1 MAESPEIISD
11 SFLSCIPKNV
21 ALAVSTYTSGHVYLI
36 SPDRQHGHI
45 SLALQ
50 LELPSG
56 ITACG
61 DTISVAS
68 IDRIDTFTQAHLS
81 TLLSTNIN
89 TDLFSDQNTLR
100 LVRSAHTGKVLCHEI
115 YAVTN
120 NEMFFINTRYS
131 AISVVRGD
139 DIEQAF
145 WAPPFITHWIDED
158 LCHLNGLGIL
168 NNKPSVT
175 TCLAGSNFSRGWR
188 IYPYSAGLLIDV
200 QQNEIISRG
209 LMLPHSPR
217 CVGNN
222 VYFLESGFSALSVV
236 DRRTGIVERLLELPG
251 FARGLAISAHYA
263 FIGLSVIR
271 KSNLWN
277 DLPVKK
283 KHPSQRSGIIIVNL
297 VTCTIEAEHYFGESV
312 EEVFDVQLI
321 TSGHH

>member
-1 MAESPEIISD
+1 MAESTEVIND
-11 SFLSCIPKNV
+11 SFLSCIPQN
-21 ALAVSTYTSGHVYLI
+21 AILAVSTYTSGNVYLI
-36 SPDRQHGHI
+36 RPDRQYGHLC
-45 SLALQ
+45 LALQ

-56 ITACG
+56 ITACS
-61 DTISVAS
+61 DTLSVAS
-68 IDRIDTFTQAHLS
+68 IDRIDTFAWPLLYS
-81 TLLSTNIN
+81 SLSTNIN
-89 TDLFSDQNTLR
+89 LDVSSELGVLR
-100 LVRSAHTGKVLCHEI
+100 LVKSAQTGKVLCHEI

-120 NEMFFINTRYS
+120 HEMFFINTRYS

-145 WAPPFITHWIDED
+145 WTPPFITHWIDED

-188 IYPYSAGLLIDV
+188 IYPYIAGLLIDV

-236 DRRTGIVERLLELPG
+236 DRRTGTVERLLELPG
-251 FARGLAISAHYA
+251 FARGLAISAHFA

-283 KHPSQRSGIIIVNL
+283 KHPSQRSGIIVVNL

-312 EEVFDVQLI
+312 EEVFDIQLI

>member
-1 MAESPEIISD
+1 MVESIEIVSD
-11 SFLSCIPKNV
+11 SFLSCIPQN
-21 ALAVSTYTSGHVYLI
+21 ALLAVSTYTSGHVYLI
-36 SPDRQHGHI
+36 RPDRQHGH
-45 SLALQ
+45 LCVALQ

-61 DTISVAS
+61 DMLSVAS
-68 IDRIDTFTQAHLS
+68 KDRIDTFILDHLPTS
-81 TLLSTNIN
+81 LSTNIN
-89 TDLFSDQNTLR
+89 KDLSSDQDTLR
-100 LVRSAHTGKVLCHEI
+100 LVGSAQTGKVLCHEI
-115 YAVTN
+115 YAETN
-120 NEMFFINTRYS
+120 DEMFFINTRYS

-139 DIEQAF
+139 VIEQAF
-145 WAPPFITHWIDED
+145 WAPPFITHWVDED
-158 LCHLNGLGIL
+158 LCHLNGLGML
-168 NNKPSVT
+168 NSKPSVT

-222 VYFLESGFSALSVV
+222 VYLLESGFSALSVV
-236 DRRTGIVERLLELPG
+236 ERRTGTVERLLELPG
-251 FARGLAISAHYA
+251 FARGLAISADYA

-271 KSNLWN
+271 KSNLWD

-283 KHPSQRSGIIIVNL
+283 KHPSQRSGIIVVNL
-297 VTCTIEAEHYFGESV
+297 VTYTIEAEHYFGDSV

-321 TSGHH
+321 TSGNH